1 MDPLVIAQ
9 IVLAAVQDILFAA
22 AAGALACGVMG
33 RRSGWLGEGKLRAW
47 CTVSSAVLACSALA
61 YLWLQ
66 AAVMSG
72 SPLVQAGSA
81 ITAVLTES
89 HFGKAW
95 SVGFAGALLAA
106 LSGLRRERGGA
117 LFAVGLLLWVAG
129 KAAASHAADS
139 GDFSPREAIHVVHLF
154 ATALWAGSVIV
165 AAGLLGGLVRPAN
178 DSPRRRAAFCSAL
191 SHLAT
196 AALVVVLL
204 TGFYNVLQD
213 TAHANASLLHM
224 GWGRVLV
231 AKLTCVCWLS
241 HWAAGT
247 AWWCC
252 PDCARAPGRMIPPIR
267 LSSAALTGRSPSK
280 PSSCSRCSRLP
291 RCWAIRRR
299 RQASVYRP
307 RTFAARAAVRL
318 RVRHRDNRTL
328 RNTGSLAPKRRE
340 RSSIAL

>member
-1 MDPLVIAQ
+1 LESLVIAQ

-33 RRSGWLGEGKLRAW
+33 TRSGWLGEDKLCVWRTA
-47 CTVSSAVLACSALA
+47 SSAVLAFTAPA

-72 SPLVQAGSA
+72 SPFAEAGPA
-81 ITAVLTES
+81 IVAVLTES

-106 LSGLRRERGGA
+106 LSGLRRERGSTF
-117 LFAVGLLLWVAG
+117 FAVSLLLWVAG

-139 GDFSPREAIHVVHLF
+139 GDFSTREAIHVVHLS

-165 AAGLLGGLVRPAN
+165 AAVLLGGCVRPED
-178 DSPRRRAAFCSAL
+178 DSPGQRAAFCSSL

-196 AALVVVLL
+196 AALVVVLV

-213 TAHANASLLHM
+213 TAHASAALLQM

-231 AKLTCVCWLS
+231 AKLACVVLAIVLGGWNRMVVLPALRTRAEQNDPAYTAQQRRFDRALAAEAVIMLAVLS
-241 HWAAGT
+241 
-247 AWWCC
+247 
-252 PDCARAPGRMIPPIR
+252 
-267 LSSAALTGRSPSK
+267 LAALLGHTSPT
-280 PSSCSRCSRLP
+280 
-291 RCWAIRRR
+291 A
-299 RQASVYRP
+299 
-307 RTFAARAAVRL
+307 
-318 RVRHRDNRTL
+318 
-328 RNTGSLAPKRRE
+328 G
-340 RSSIAL
+340 